1 MITRPYGARTA
12 QNGIVLISCL
22 LLLLVVTIIALSMFR
37 SVGIQEK
44 IAGNMREK
52 QRALQAAISAQ
63 QYAEYWLGAINV
75 TSADATCGTP
85 VQSANLN
92 QVLICSNQLPL
103 VVDTGVTTIPW
114 TIGGKP
120 VGVTVLPANLPVAM
134 SMQINTNPLT
144 GTVANPTYYGK
155 PTFYI
160 SDMGPSADPNVPGEI
175 YQVDAFGYGGN
186 SNTAAE
192 VESTYAVY
200 TSSSNRTL

>member
-1 MITRPYGARTA
+1 MITRPYRARTA
-12 QNGIVLISCL
+12 QSGIVLISCL
-22 LLLLVVTIIALSMFR
+22 LLLLVVTLIALSMFR

-63 QYAEYWLGAINV
+63 QYAEYWLSIGNA
-75 TSADATCGTP
+75 SAADSTCGGL
-85 VQSANLN
+85 QNANLN

-103 VVDTGVTTIPW
+103 FVDTGVTTIPW
-114 TIGGKP
+114 TIGGVP
-120 VGVTVLPANLPVAM
+120 VGTYVLPANLPVAM
-134 SMQINTNPLT
+134 SMQISTNPAS

-160 SDMGPSADPNVPGEI
+160 SDMGTSADPNVPGEI
-175 YQVDAFGYGGN
+175 YQVDAFAYGGT